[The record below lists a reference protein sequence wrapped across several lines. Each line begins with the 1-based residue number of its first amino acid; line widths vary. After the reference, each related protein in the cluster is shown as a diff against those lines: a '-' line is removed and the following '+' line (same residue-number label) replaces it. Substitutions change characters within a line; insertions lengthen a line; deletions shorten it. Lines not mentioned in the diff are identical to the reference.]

1 MKTQLYI
8 NADCLTK
15 IKELPD
21 KYFDLAIVDPPYGI
35 NATKMSMGTNKT
47 RSKNGYPSEST
58 AQRIRK
64 GRLNSG
70 AGKLKNRA
78 LNTLNCDWDFEKP
91 TAEYFQQLFRVS
103 KNQIIMG
110 GNYFELPPTRGFVI
124 WDKLQPWDNFSQ
136 VEFIWTSFDC
146 PAKLF
151 RYSNT
156 GGKNAETKIHAT
168 QKPIELYEWLI
179 AKFAKQG
186 DIILDTHVGSAS
198 SLIACYNL
206 GFEFIG
212 YEKDEEIYKNSLER
226 LKKSMEQITWH
237 NANETEFYQMEL
249 Y

>member
-8 NADCLTK
+8 NADCLPE
-15 IKELPD
+15 IKKLPD

-58 AQRIRK
+58 AKRIRK

-91 TAEYFQQLFRVS
+91 TAEYFQQLFRVT

-156 GGKNAETKIHAT
+156 GGKNAEIKIHAT

-237 NANETEFYQMEL
+237 NANESEFYQMEL